1 MNYIFNSTAVQS
13 SGIYRYETISYS
25 YAVEWIHEKHKLNE
39 PPLRNLI
46 NCISCRNTVKALS
59 NYLEFDIE
67 QIPFVSSIGLNL
79 SRFEEALIFQLFT
92 PLKQDVDIVSFIEQ
106 NSRIGILEM
115 LASLDD

>member
-1 MNYIFNSTAVQS
+1 MNYIFNTTSVQL

-25 YAVEWIHEKHKLNE
+25 AAIEWIHEKHKLNE

-67 QIPFVSSIGLNL
+67 QIPFFGSVGLNM
-79 SRFEEALIFQLFT
+79 SRFDEALIFQLFN
-92 PLKQDVDIVSFIEQ
+92 PLKQDVDIVSYIEQ
-106 NSRIGILEM
+106 NSKIGILEM
-115 LASLDD
+115 LASLED